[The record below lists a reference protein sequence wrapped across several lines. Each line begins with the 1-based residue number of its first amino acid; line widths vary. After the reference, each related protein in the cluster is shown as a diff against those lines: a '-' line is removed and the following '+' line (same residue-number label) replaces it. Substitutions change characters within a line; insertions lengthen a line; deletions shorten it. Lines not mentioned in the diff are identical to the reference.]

1 MAFCNSCGATLGPG
15 ARFCNKCGAAVITS
29 GQTPASTS
37 AAPPPS
43 VSAAPAG
50 TIQPAPSQGGSAL
63 KVVLIVVGVIVLIGI
78 LGVASVGFF
87 AWRVARH
94 THVRQEG
101 DNVKVETPFGTV
113 ESTKDPQEA
122 ARNLGVDVY
131 PGAKVLK
138 DGAASA
144 SFGGVHTVTVSM
156 ETDDSVDKVT
166 SFYKSKFPNAM
177 VTTSNA
183 SESTIVSNDRKNLI
197 TINIRAEGDRTKI
210 SISNVTGKFGSSS
223 PPSQN

>member
-1 MAFCNSCGATLGPG
+1 MAFCNSCGAALTPG
-15 ARFCNKCGAAVITS
+15 TRFCNKCGAAVLS
-29 GQTPASTS
+29 S
-37 AAPPPS
+37 AQ
-43 VSAAPAG
+43 APAVSSG
-50 TIQPAPSQGGSAL
+50 APSSSARPTSTATAQPVPSQGGSAL

-78 LGVASVGFF
+78 LGVASISFV

-101 DNVKVETPFGTV
+101 DNVRVETPFGTV
-113 ESTKDPQEA
+113 ESTKDPQQA
-122 ARNLGVDVY
+122 ARNLGVDLY

-144 SFGGVHTVTVSM
+144 SFGGVHTVSVNM

-166 SFYKSKFPNAM
+166 AFYKSKFPNAM
-177 VTTSNA
+177 VSTSSTN
-183 SESTIVSNDRKNLI
+183 ESSIVSNDRKNVI

-210 SISNVTGKFGSSS
+210 SITNVSGKFGSSS
-223 PPSQN
+223 SSSN